1 MKYPVIRQHSE
12 EDCGAACLASI
23 AKHHRRTFSI
33 SHIREMVGTG
43 TQGTSLLGLRQG
55 AETLGYNARSVRT
68 TPDILNRI
76 REAPLPAIIHWKGYH
91 WVILYGKRGR
101 KYIVADPAIGIRYLS
116 KRELAAGWTDWVM
129 LLLEPDPTRFL
140 NQTDDRVS
148 GFGRFVRRVLPYQGI
163 LLEAFLC
170 ALIIGLLSLSSPFL
184 IQILTDDVLVRGD
197 MQLLT
202 AVAIA
207 VVVMNLVSSGLTLVQ
222 STLVAHFAQR
232 LQLGLVLEFGR
243 QILRLPLSYY
253 EARRSGEIISRLG
266 DIQEI
271 NQLVSQIVVGLP
283 SQIFIGLV
291 SLGFMVFYSNKLTLA
306 ALIISL
312 LMTVS
317 TLIFLPSLQQKIRST
332 LVLEA
337 ENQGIL
343 VESFKGA
350 LTLKTTAAAPQ
361 FWEEFQSRFSRLAN
375 HLLSTTQIGIINNVC
390 SRFVSETGGV
400 ALLWIGST
408 LVINH
413 ELSIGQLLAFNGMN
427 RNFLNLISTL
437 IGFVNDF
444 AKAKTATQ
452 RLTEVIDAIPENQG
466 DSKKAIATIP
476 NNTDIIC
483 THLNFHYPGRI
494 ELLEDFT
501 LSIPGGKVIAL
512 VGRSGCGKSTLSKLI
527 AGLYPL
533 QSGNIRLGLYN
544 IQDLSLESLRHQVIL
559 VPQEPH
565 FWSRSIL
572 DNFRLGVPQLSLEQI
587 ITACQI
593 AGADDFIAKLPDKY
607 QTVLGEFGAN
617 LSGGQRQR
625 LAIARAIVHNPP
637 ILILDESTAGL
648 DPVSEAQV
656 LDQVLAYRQ
665 GKTTILISHRPRV
678 INRANWLVLL
688 DQGKLMAYGA
698 IETLY
703 SLPGDHLDF
712 LIEDSKQVVE
722 AKAAAHYQQGLSR
735 MTMGDRLGAIEHFDR
750 SLQLK
755 PQQAKA
761 HFSRGLA
768 RFTIQDHAGAIA
780 DLSEALQLDP
790 QNSEVHLSRGLLY
803 RRLGKL
809 RQANEDIQKAAALAL
824 EQGSQRN
831 YRQALRLL
839 SHPSNLSDSGL
850 RQGDRMY
857 HHA

>member
-1 MKYPVIRQHSE
+1 MKYSVVRQHSE
-12 EDCGAACLASI
+12 EDCGAACLAAI
-23 AKHHRRTFSI
+23 AKHHRRTLSI
-33 SHIREMVGTG
+33 SHIREIVGTG
-43 TQGTSLLGLRQG
+43 AQGTSLLGLRQG

-68 TPDILNRI
+68 SPDILSRI

-91 WVILYGKRGR
+91 WVILYGTRGR
-101 KYIVADPAIGIRYLS
+101 KYVVADPAIGIRYLS

-129 LLLEPDPTRFL
+129 LLLEPDAVRFFA
-140 NQTDDRVS
+140 QPDDKVG
-148 GFGRFVRRVLPYQGI
+148 GFGRFIRRVLPYRGI

-170 ALIIGLLSLSSPFL
+170 ALMIGLLSLSSPFL

-202 AVAIA
+202 AVATA
-207 VVVMNLVSSGLTLVQ
+207 VIVMNLMSSSLTLVQ

-283 SQIFIGLV
+283 SQVFIGLV
-291 SLGFMVFYSNKLTLA
+291 SLGFMLFYSSKLTLA
-306 ALIISL
+306 ALVISL
-312 LMTVS
+312 LMSVS
-317 TLIFLPSLQQKIRST
+317 TLMFLPSLQQKIRST

-337 ENQGIL
+337 ENQGVL

-361 FWEEFQSRFSRLAN
+361 FWDEFQSRFSRLAN
-375 HLLSTTQIGIINNVC
+375 HLLSTTQIGIINNIC
-390 SRFVSETGGV
+390 SRFVSETGGIV
-400 ALLWIGST
+400 LLWIGST
-408 LVINH
+408 LVIGH

-427 RNFLNLISTL
+427 RNFLGLISTL

-444 AKAKTATQ
+444 ARAKTATQ
-452 RLTEVIDAIPENQG
+452 RLTEVIDSIPEDQG
-466 DSKKAIATIP
+466 DEKRAIATIP
-476 NNTDIIC
+476 NNTDIVC
-483 THLNFHYPGRI
+483 TNLTFHYPGRI

-501 LSIPGGKVIAL
+501 LTFPGGKVIAL

-544 IQDLSLESLRHQVIL
+544 LQDISLDSLRHQVIL

-572 DNFRLGVPQLSLEQI
+572 DNFRLGAPHLSLEQI
-587 ITACQI
+587 VMACQI
-593 AGADDFIAKLPDKY
+593 AGADDFISKLPDKY

-656 LDQVLAYRQ
+656 LDRLLTYRQ
-665 GKTTILISHRPRV
+665 GKTTLLISHRPRV
-678 INRANWLVLL
+678 INRAEWLVLL
-688 DQGKLMAYGA
+688 DQGKLVAYGA
-698 IETLY
+698 IATLY
-703 SLPGDHLDF
+703 SLPGEHLDF
-712 LIEDSKQVVE
+712 LIEDSKQVLEV
-722 AKAAAHYQQGLSR
+722 KA
-735 MTMGDRLGAIEHFDR
+735 
-750 SLQLK
+750 
-755 PQQAKA
+755 QAYFKQ
-761 HFSRGLA
+761 GLA
-768 RFTIQDHAGAIA
+768 RFSVRDEQGAMENLDA
-780 DLSEALQLDP
+780 ALQINP
-790 QNSEVHLSRGLLY
+790 HYAEVYLSRGLLY
-803 RRLGKL
+803 RRLGNGQRAL
-809 RQANEDIQKAAALAL
+809 ADIQTAADLARAQGNSVNYQRAMELIEKMTMRAAA
-824 EQGSQRN
+824 G
-831 YRQALRLL
+831 
-839 SHPSNLSDSGL
+839 
-850 RQGDRMY
+850 
-857 HHA
+857 